1 MAITFGTCLPAV
13 CSVDLLEP
21 IINKLIADKVGNVS
35 LKWNSARCQMEEN
48 YSELKTID
56 KITL

>member
-13 CSVDLLEP
+13 CSVELLEP
-21 IINKLIADKVGNVS
+21 ILNKLIQEKVSNVS
-35 LKWNSARCQMEEN
+35 LKWNSTRCQLEEN

-56 KITL
+56 KFTL